1 MTEMAALAYG
11 LLATFV
17 MQSIHRNRR
26 EARANPAILTLF
38 AWGLLGFSGA
48 LGVILIGYA
57 GLKALGGIA

>member
-17 MQSIHRNRR
+17 MQSVQRNRR
-26 EARANPAILTLF
+26 AARPNPTILTLF

-48 LGVILIGYA
+48 FGMILMAYA
-57 GLKALGGIA
+57 GLKSLGGIA